1 MTAITSFKELTA
13 HLSQLRRRLRVAI
26 VQGTDSSTRYAVRR
40 AADAGFVEPIFVGGR
55 EELDMCPEIR
65 NIAHL
70 VTYAETNSPRDSAEE
85 GVRLVREGRAD
96 ILMKGLIK
104 TDELLHAV
112 LSKEHGILPRGR
124 VLTHIACARLPHYG
138 KMLFLTDAAVIPF
151 PTQQQRIEQVRY
163 VAELCRKFGIAEPR
177 IALTHCTEK
186 VDAKTFPFTV
196 ELRDLVEQGRRG
208 DFGRCIID
216 GPLDVKTAC
225 HLESMEMKG
234 IHSPIRGEADALV
247 FPDIEAGNTFY
258 KTITLFGGAETAGML
273 QGTTAP
279 VVLTSRADSPLT
291 KYYSLAL
298 AAIACHAEA
307 EDAVQ
312 E

>member
-1 MTAITSFKELTA
+1 MTPITTFKELTT
-13 HLSQLRRRLRVAI
+13 HLSGLQRRLRVAI

-40 AADAGFVEPIFVGGR
+40 ATDAGFVEPVFVGGR

-65 NIAHL
+65 CIAHH
-70 VTYAETNSPRDSAEE
+70 VTHVETNSPKESAEE
-85 GVRLVREGRAD
+85 GVRMVREGRAD

-112 LSKEHGILPRGR
+112 LNKEQGILPRGR
-124 VLTHIACARLPHYG
+124 VLTHIACAQIPQYG

-151 PTQQQRIEQVRY
+151 PTPAQRIEQVRY
-163 VAELCRKFGIAEPR
+163 VVELCHKFGIAAPKV
-177 IALTHCTEK
+177 ALTHCTEK
-186 VDAKTFPFTV
+186 VNVKTFPFTADYKDV
-196 ELRDLVEQGRRG
+196 VAMGSRG
-208 DFGRCIID
+208 DFGQCVID

-225 HLESMEMKG
+225 HVESMEMKG
-234 IHSPIRGEADALV
+234 ICSPIQGEADALV

-258 KTITLFGGAETAGML
+258 KTITLFGGAETASML

-298 AAIACHAEA
+298 AAIASQAEKGA
-307 EDAVQ
+307 
-312 E
+312 